1 MSTEIDTKQMLRDQ
15 VDRIA
20 KNLIANAVFFL
31 INFALLISV
40 LGEF

>member
-1 MSTEIDTKQMLRDQ
+1 MSTEIDTKQMLQDQ

-20 KNLIANAVFFL
+20 KNLIANAVFFS